1 MRPGDHR
8 PSDRNYSRF
17 GRRVFLALPDA
28 GLSIGAE
35 RLVLSRKG
43 LFEREKSGAT
53 QFGSEFFRTLS
64 CGPLDAVFEP
74 ERYCDRNQ
82 RNASRMALRLTPWP
96 NDMGTRRTCVN
107 PVCSI
112 ERFTSCCCPERA
124 ILSSWPALM

>member
-53 QFGSEFFRTLS
+53 QFGSEFFRTLNCDFS
-64 CGPLDAVFEP
+64 MPYTTRALLRPEPAQRLANGTAAYAVAE
-74 ERYCDRNQ
+74 
-82 RNASRMALRLTPWP
+82 
-96 NDMGTRRTCVN
+96 
-107 PVCSI
+107 
-112 ERFTSCCCPERA
+112 
-124 ILSSWPALM
+124 